1 MIQKTRIAMA
11 TSGRR
16 MVKVLAVVG
25 MVGLTGCSSIPD
37 AVNPVE
43 WYRGTSNTIG
53 GWFEDEPAK
62 DGAAPSSTTVA
73 GDPGPSSN
81 TEYPNLATVPAR
93 PTPSTTP
100 EQRETL
106 KQGLIADRANARYTD
121 APAAQPAPVQAAP
134 VQSAPRSTAPQSKQT
149 PPPEPISAVPVPAP
163 STKPQAAVP
172 ASTPPSS
179 ASRLAAGAN
188 DQSALWPNR
197 PAPQTPSITG
207 ATTAEVGGEHVRRAM
222 PQSEP
227 TPVPARVSAPSSSAP
242 ALTSQLAERTTL
254 DSAGNAGR
262 APAPRPEAAAAPS
275 SAPAAVP
282 SSSAPTASGQSVIV
296 NDDALDAVPAAASFS
311 GQPYLASTVYFGH
324 SSARLTGTERA
335 ELAKVAQTAASS
347 GAAVRVIGHASSR
360 TADLDLRAHE
370 VANFTMSLKR
380 ANAVADVLVH
390 AGVPADRIRID
401 ALGDS
406 QPEFY
411 EVMPAGEAGNRR
423 VEVFLIY

>member
-16 MVKVLAVVG
+16 TVKVLAVVG

-121 APAAQPAPVQAAP
+121 APAAQPAPVQSAP

-163 STKPQAAVP
+163 ATKPRAAAP
-172 ASTPPSS
+172 ASSS
-179 ASRLAAGAN
+179 DPRLAAGAN

-207 ATTAEVGGEHVRRAM
+207 ATTAEVGGEHVRRVM

-227 TPVPARVSAPSSSAP
+227 TPVPTRDSAPSSSAP
-242 ALTSQLAERTTL
+242 ASTSQLAERTTL

-262 APAPRPEAAAAPS
+262 APAPRPEAAAA
-275 SAPAAVP
+275 P

-311 GQPYLASTVYFGH
+311 GQPYLASTLYFGH

-335 ELAKVAQTAASS
+335 ELAKVAQTAVSS

-423 VEVFLIY
+423 VEIFLIY

>member
-1 MIQKTRIAMA
+1 MIQETRIAEA

-16 MVKVLAVVG
+16 AVRMLAVLG
-25 MVGLTGCSSIPD
+25 MVGLAGCSSIPD
-37 AVNPVE
+37 AVNPVA

-53 GWFEDEPAK
+53 GWFEDKPAK
-62 DGAAPSSTTVA
+62 DGTAPSTVA

-81 TEYPNLATVPAR
+81 TEYPNLSTVPAR

-121 APAAQPAPVQAAP
+121 APATQPAPPPA
-134 VQSAPRSTAPQSKQT
+134 APRSPAPQSQSQQT
-149 PPPEPISAVPVPAP
+149 PPPEPTAVVPARATTAFTAPQSAPSP
-163 STKPQAAVP
+163 ST
-172 ASTPPSS
+172 SS
-179 ASRLAAGAN
+179 SGSSRLAAGAG

-197 PAPQTPSITG
+197 PAPQTPTVTG
-207 ATTAEVGGEHVRRAM
+207 VTTGEVGGEHVRRAM

-227 TPVPARVSAPSSSAP
+227 APVPARVAAPSSSEPVP
-242 ALTSQLAERTTL
+242 ASQLAERTTF
-254 DSAGNAGR
+254 DSAGNSGR
-262 APAPRPEAAAAPS
+262 APAPRSEPSAAP
-275 SAPAAVP
+275 P
-282 SSSAPTASGQSVIV
+282 SSVPTATSQSVTV
-296 NDDALDAVPAAASFS
+296 NDDALDAVPVAASFS

-335 ELAKVAQTAASS
+335 ELAKVAQTAIAS
-347 GAAVRVIGHASSR
+347 GAAVRVIGHASAR

-380 ANAVADVLVH
+380 ANAVADVLIH
-390 AGVPADRIRID
+390 AGLPANRIRID

-411 EVMPAGEAGNRR
+411 EVMPSGEAGNRR